1 MQDQRLDAVAAEY
14 KALSGQFNVEEATGI
29 VECFVAAIGNKDSVG
44 DVVLPGAFDLS
55 LKRRKPRVVW
65 GHNWN
70 EPIGKVLDIYEVGT
84 NDPRLPAKMRS
95 GGVGGLYARVQFNL
109 KSEKG
114 KEAFTNVAFFGH
126 EQEWSIGYKTINASF
141 DPANN
146 ANLLKEVEL
155 YEVSPVLHGA
165 NQLTATISI
174 KSDQQSQDNDEEA
187 SEDYIEAKGGPCW
200 DGYMMVGMKKGKNG
214 KMVPN
219 CVPMS
224 SDKSSLR
231 DPDGGLTAAGRA
243 HFKRT
248 EGANLKPGVKGAADT
263 PQKMRRKGSFL
274 TRFFTNPSGPMKDS
288 KGRPTRL
295 ALSARAWGEPVP
307 QNASDASALAA
318 KGRRLLERYEN
329 SKKKSDESFEFKNH
343 IADVYAASISLARP
357 EDYEKVKLS
366 EAVSKHFGGP
376 SRILYAD
383 PNMMVVEIRKDGVDD
398 MLRIPYHNE
407 NGQYMFGPSQR
418 VRQETVF
425 IPVDSDGALNV
436 FKKPTERSQDAG
448 HGDCGCDSCGKPM
461 PSWLGFKKSHPGK
474 HLFIK
479 SSDDIALFE
488 AINEL
493 SLDNEFDVE
502 LLEDGIAIK
511 NIDGVDES
519 IYEEILTIADDL
531 EEKGIG
537 RAIGRGAR
545 GLDRFDPDAL
555 DGDGDRRVQEG
566 TPFERFGVNKP
577 RMMPATPE
585 KIPTPEKVPEPVPQR
600 TPAPARPR
608 VPGVPTPSRPAPARP
623 TVPVGRGAGLVGSIS
638 AREIYE
644 QRMAGASLADMAKK
658 LKTTRENVRKIEQKW
673 MRNTRKRKALAE
685 DIARRLANF
694 DARDAEGFDYD
705 ARSSMWL
712 AEDLM
717 RMQVKFTPDF
727 RWIDAMQQVWQ
738 AAAKHD
744 QNQRRNTA
752 DAMREVVNTFY
763 DAFIERG
770 KGALDP
776 SYEYQGPVPKSVRTA
791 RMRRQLPINRSDE
804 KFKQLKGSENNSSE
818 METKR
823 DFSPKKRQAM
833 AKRGLAL
840 PDGSYPILSV
850 ADLENAVQAYGRAKD
865 KPRAKRH
872 IIKRAK
878 DLGAESTLPESWR
891 MGAKADVIPL
901 AKTQNLLMEN
911 GVMSRLY
918 SNGLQIMIP
927 TESIFQ
933 AKSMIDVISE
943 EFGFSSRATDDGIR
957 IFQASTINDE
967 TINEIVSVA
976 VKASGTRMNIPM
988 RGRSVQ
994 QNKPSM
1000 GYPKNGAET
1009 GVAMKYNCMVSG
1021 EKRMSPCAGCS
1032 NPQGC
1037 LSKNMH
1043 FKENE

>member
-70 EPIGKVLDIYEVGT
+70 EPIGKVLEIYEVGT

-95 GGVGGLYARVQFNL
+95 GGVGGLYAKVQFNL
-109 KSEKG
+109 KSERG

-174 KSDQQSQDNDEEA
+174 KSDQQSQSGDDE

-224 SDKSSLR
+224 DDKSSLK

-295 ALSARAWGEPVP
+295 ALSARAWGEPIP
-307 QNASDASALAA
+307 QDASDASALAA

-343 IADVYAASISLARP
+343 IADVYSASISLARP

-376 SRILYAD
+376 ARIMYAD
-383 PNMMVVEIRKDGVDD
+383 PNMMVVEIRKDGVDE

-407 NGQYMFGPSQR
+407 NGQYMFGSSQR
-418 VRQETVF
+418 VRQEAVF

-436 FKKPTERSQDAG
+436 FKKPTEGSQDAS

-511 NIDGVDES
+511 NIDGVEES
-519 IYEEILTIADDL
+519 IYEEILTIADEL

-545 GLDRFDPDAL
+545 GLSRFDPDAI
-555 DGDGDRRVQEG
+555 DGDADRRVQEG

-585 KIPTPEKVPEPVPQR
+585 KIPKPEKVPEPVPEKV
-600 TPAPARPR
+600 PAPARPR

-623 TVPVGRGAGLVGSIS
+623 TVPVGSRTGLSGALS

-644 QRMAGASLADMAKK
+644 QRMAGASLQEMADK
-658 LKTTRENVRKIEQKW
+658 LKTTREKVRQAEQKW
-673 MRNTRKRKALAE
+673 MRGQKKRKALAE

-694 DARDAEGFDYD
+694 DVRKAEGFDEE
-705 ARSSMWL
+705 ARRDMWL

-717 RMQVKFTPDF
+717 RMQVKFDQNF
-727 RWIDAMQQVWQ
+727 RWIDAVNNVWQ

-744 QNQRRNTA
+744 RYNRRNTA

-763 DAFIERG
+763 DNFKVSG
-770 KGALDP
+770 KEKS
-776 SYEYQGPVPKSVRTA
+776 SYDYQGPVPKSVRKA
-791 RMRRQLPINRSDE
+791 RLGKKYPINRSKE
-804 KFKQLKGSENNSSE
+804 QFKQLTALENDSSGI
-818 METKR
+818 ETKR

-840 PDGSYPILSV
+840 PDGSYPISSV
-850 ADLENAVQAYGRAKD
+850 SDLENAVQAYGRAKD

-878 DLGAESTLPESWR
+878 DLGAESVLPESWR

-901 AKTQNLLMEN
+901 AKTQNLLMDN

-927 TESIFQ
+927 ARSIFE

-943 EFGFSSRATDDGIR
+943 ESGFSSRATEDGIR
-957 IFQASTINDE
+957 IFEASMINDE

-988 RGRSVQ
+988 RARSVQ

-1009 GVAMKYNCMVSG
+1009 GVAMKYNCMASG

>member
-109 KSEKG
+109 KSERG

-174 KSDQQSQDNDEEA
+174 KSDQQSQATDEEV
-187 SEDYIEAKGGPCW
+187 SEDYIEAKGSPCW

-224 SDKSSLR
+224 SDKSSLK

-307 QNASDASALAA
+307 QNGSDASALAA

-376 SRILYAD
+376 SRIMYAD
-383 PNMMVVEIRKDGVDD
+383 PNMMVVEIRKDGVDE

-407 NGQYMFGPSQR
+407 NGQYMFGSSQR

-436 FKKPTERSQDAG
+436 YAKPNESSQDAD

-511 NIDGVDES
+511 NIDGIDES

-537 RAIGRGAR
+537 RAIGRGVR
-545 GLDRFDPDAL
+545 GLERFDPAAF
-555 DGDGDRRVQEG
+555 DGDADRLIQEG

-585 KIPTPEKVPEPVPQR
+585 QIPKPEKVPEPVPEKV
-600 TPAPARPR
+600 PAPARPR
-608 VPGVPTPSRPAPARP
+608 VPGVPTPSRPTPARP
-623 TVPVGRGAGLVGSIS
+623 TVPVGSRTGLVGALS

-644 QRMAGASLADMAKK
+644 QRMAGASLQDMADK
-658 LKTTRENVRKIEQKW
+658 LKTTRERIRRTEQQW
-673 MRNTRKRKALAE
+673 MRNKKKRKALAQ
-685 DIARRLANF
+685 DIAQRLANF
-694 DARDAEGFDYD
+694 DRRNAAGLDDDA
-705 ARSSMWL
+705 ASNMWL

-717 RMQVKFTPDF
+717 RMQVKFDKDF
-727 RWIDAMQQVWQ
+727 TQKEALRFILDA
-738 AAAKHD
+738 ADLHD
-744 QNQRRNTA
+744 KNLRRNTA
-752 DAMREVVNTFY
+752 DAMREVAKTF
-763 DAFIERG
+763 EETG
-770 KGALDP
+770 S
-776 SYEYQGPVPKSVRTA
+776 SYKYQGPVPKSVREA
-791 RMRRQLPINRSDE
+791 RLRRQLPINRSGE
-804 KFKQLKGSENNSSE
+804 EFKQLKRSEDNASE
-818 METKR
+818 VETKR

-840 PDGSYPILSV
+840 DDGSYPISSV

-927 TESIFQ
+927 TESIFE

-943 EFGFSSRATDDGIR
+943 EFGFSSRATEDGIR

-1009 GVAMKYNCMVSG
+1009 GVVMKYSCMVSG

-1043 FKENE
+1043 FKETE